1 MQATRFIPW
10 LIAAVIL
17 SFPTWLTPTPTVLK
31 NFGLADIGQ
40 LLGSLL
46 LVALFLERALEVF
59 ITTWRGP
66 DAAECDRRAEARR
79 VQLEE
84 LKAQPQPNQ
93 AQLTAA
99 VNALEQAEQE
109 RTTYKSQTQRLALWT
124 GLTLGLLVS
133 AVGIRTLQTLVTPEG
148 LSTLPQGQVVV
159 LHVVDVLLTG
169 GLIAGGSEGIHK
181 VTQVYTNFME
191 ASAKR
196 AKGAGG

>member
-10 LIAAVIL
+10 MIAAVIL
-17 SFPTWLTPTPTVLK
+17 SLPTWLTPTPTVLK

-66 DAAECDRRAEARR
+66 DAAEFDRRVEARR

-84 LKAQPQPNQ
+84 LKAQPQPDQ

-133 AVGIRTLQTLVTPEG
+133 AVGIRTLQTLVTPDG
-148 LSTLPQGQVVV
+148 LSTLPQRQVVV

-181 VTQVYTNFME
+181 LTQVYTNFME